1 MQRRF
6 ILNRVN
12 VKRQNKQQNIPLAV
26 ADTVDG
32 IFFINRLLYKIEL
45 IIKNEFIHFRRT
57 NVLNLSNFERLRYP
71 DSCHT

>member
-6 ILNRVN
+6 ILSRVD

-32 IFFINRLLYKIEL
+32 IFFTNNYLLYKTGYSV
-45 IIKNEFIHFRRT
+45 F
-57 NVLNLSNFERLRYP
+57 
-71 DSCHT
+71 

>member
-32 IFFINRLLYKIEL
+32 IF
-45 IIKNEFIHFRRT
+45 
-57 NVLNLSNFERLRYP
+57 LSIVCYTKL
-71 DSCHT
+71 S